1 MTSVAQRV
9 RPERRRYLERVPRS
23 VVVSPSGSA
32 CPPPS
37 PSSLTRS
44 FSFCTGIENSA
55 PVIKDSDGKPC
66 RIDQMVAS
74 GHDKR
79 WREDFNLVHALGI
92 RCLRYGPPYYATHT
106 GPGQYDWAFAD
117 ETFAELRRLGIVP
130 IADLCHFGIPDWLG
144 NFQNPDLPHYF
155 AEYADTFAR
164 RYPWIWLYTPINE
177 MLVTAEYSA
186 LRGYWNEQ
194 LCSDESFVTALTH
207 IVESNIRASEAI
219 RRVSNAWF
227 VQSEA
232 TQYYHPYSPDAVDL
246 ADDLN
251 EHRFLSLD
259 LNYSKEPSGRM
270 LEYLFDN
277 GMSLA
282 QFNYFM
288 NRDIWPSCVMGTDYY
303 ETSESI
309 VFPDGSTRGSNVLGY
324 YGLTRQ
330 YHDRYRLPIMLT
342 ETNQVDSLNAAFW
355 LERQWANVLRLRQ
368 EGYPIIG
375 FTWYSLTDQ
384 VDWDIDLRERRG
396 QVNANGLYDMD
407 RRIRHAG
414 VEYQRI
420 MRDWNG
426 TLAGNGADL
435 AAVRPDA

>member
-1 MTSVAQRV
+1 MKSAGQFAGR
-9 RPERRRYLERVPRS
+9 ERGRFLERARRHSKLPPA
-23 VVVSPSGSA
+23 SPA
-32 CPPPS
+32 CRPPS

-55 PVIKDSDGKPC
+55 PVITGSDGKPL
-66 RIDQMVAS
+66 RIDQMAAS

-79 WREDFNLVHALGI
+79 WREDFHLVHALGI
-92 RCLRYGPPYYATHT
+92 RCLRYGPQYYATHV

-130 IADLCHFGIPDWLG
+130 IADLCHFGVPDWIG
-144 NFQNPDLPHYF
+144 NFQNPDFPRYF
-155 AEYADTFAR
+155 AEYAEAFAR

-177 MLVTAEYSA
+177 MLVTAEFSA

-194 LCSDESFVTALTH
+194 LCSDTAFVTALTH
-207 IVESNIRASEAI
+207 VVEANVRASEAI
-219 RRVSNAWF
+219 RRVCNPWF
-227 VQSEA
+227 VQSE
-232 TQYYHPYSPDAVDL
+232 TTRYHHPYSPEAVEA
-246 ADDLN
+246 ADYLN
-251 EHRFLSLD
+251 EHRFLTLD
-259 LNYSKEPSGRM
+259 LNYSREPSGRI
-270 LEYLFDN
+270 LEYLFEN

-288 NRDIWPSCVMGTDYY
+288 KRDIWPSCIMGTDYY
-303 ETSESI
+303 ESSESI
-309 VFPDGSTRGSNVLGY
+309 VFPDGTTRASNALGY

-342 ETNQVDSLNAAFW
+342 ETNQVEDLNAAFW

-384 VDWDIDLRERRG
+384 VDWDIDLREQRG
-396 QVNANGLYDMD
+396 HVNANGLYDMD
-407 RRIRHAG
+407 RRIRSAG
-414 VEYQRI
+414 VEYRRI

-426 TLAGNGADL
+426 TLAGSAADL
-435 AAVRPDA
+435 AADRPGA